1 MKQKTLNGFNLIY
14 SLIKMRWV
22 SEIIKSISYG
32 NNRYN
37 QILNSIPQMSHTE
50 LNRKLN
56 LLLNKKVINKED
68 NNYILLD
75 FGKDLIHIFNH
86 LEELEEKYLAV

>member
-1 MKQKTLNGFNLIY
+1 
-14 SLIKMRWV
+14 MRWV
-22 SEIIKSISYG
+22 SEIIQSISYG

-56 LLLNKKVINKED
+56 LLLNKKVITKEE
-68 NNYILLD
+68 NSYILLD
-75 FGKDLIHIFNH
+75 FGKDLIHIFDH